1 MLQLRKKGQAE
12 VIGLVIIVIMI
23 TLGMLFLVR
32 FALDENPEKKIFTRK
47 GLAYSSMS
55 ATLKTQVVCDDSSG
69 EKLLYIGQHLIEDCA
84 KNSVQFSC
92 SGMDSCDFLAQEIGI
107 MLNETLGTWH
117 KDYLL
122 KSELLVGGSKEL
134 LFEVSRGNCAT
145 ARNRDSSGLFPLYVQ
160 GRGLVE
166 NSLFICE

>member
-1 MLQLRKKGQAE
+1 MLQLSKKGQAE

-55 ATLKTQVVCDDSSG
+55 AVLKTQVVCDDPSG
-69 EKLLYIGQHLIEDCA
+69 EQILYVGQHLIEDCA
-84 KNSVQFSC
+84 QNSVQFSC
-92 SGMDSCDFLAQEIGI
+92 SGMDSCDFLAQEIEI
-107 MLNETLGTWH
+107 MLNETLGEWH
-117 KDYLL
+117 KEYLF
-122 KSELLVGGSKEL
+122 KSILLGEAEPL
-134 LFEVSRGNCAT
+134 IEVSRGNCAT
-145 ARNRDSSGLFPLYVQ
+145 ARNRDSSGLFPLYVN
-160 GRGLVE
+160 GRGLIE